1 MTKVAKMIGWD
12 VAPSS
17 TYARHSFATNLS
29 RQKIPMDYIG
39 FAMGY
44 SVGNRGQITKRYISP
59 YSIEERQALQTFI
72 QKFSKISNACFTA
85 LQMLVRCVDFD
96 HSLSSERSFPIALQH
111 WEYCFYPTRI

>member
-1 MTKVAKMIGWD
+1 MTKVANMIGWD
-12 VAPSS
+12 VASSS

-59 YSIEERQALQTFI
+59 YPIEERWALQTFI
-72 QKFSKISNACFTA
+72 QKFSKISNACF
-85 LQMLVRCVDFD
+85 
-96 HSLSSERSFPIALQH
+96 
-111 WEYCFYPTRI
+111 Y